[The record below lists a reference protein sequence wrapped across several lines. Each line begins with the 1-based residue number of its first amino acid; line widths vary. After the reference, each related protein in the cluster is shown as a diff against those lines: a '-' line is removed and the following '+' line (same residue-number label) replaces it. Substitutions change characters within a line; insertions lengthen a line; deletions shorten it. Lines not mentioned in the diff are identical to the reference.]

1 MNALRTHFIK
11 LGTLS
16 TAVALLASVTAAFG
30 AVAPQVTLLSQVKQ
44 GVSTPVRVA
53 ADKFGKLYLADP
65 RSGGVLKYDDTG
77 HFIAKLPIKSP
88 RGIIVTAGGDLLV
101 SHGDAVSVLDGI
113 TGAEKAK
120 LGKGAG
126 QFKLAHGIAAD
137 AAGFIYVVDS
147 IDNCVQVFTAAGA
160 PVSIATSA
168 PGKPANSFGSDGSQ
182 SGKFSMP
189 TGITY
194 EKVSN
199 QLAVADTLNGRVQF
213 FDTAGAYRKSIGAA
227 GSGPL
232 KFTSPQGVAFEY
244 SRTATPFLYRM
255 YVVDAYQSIIQ
266 VIDPAGSGTFLSK
279 IGGYGTAGD
288 KLIVPTDV
296 MFDQANSRLMAVNGL
311 GNLLIY
317 GINVTSNPVPDI
329 TPPQL
334 AIGPAPTV
342 ISANSFTLIG
352 TVESEATIA
361 ITANTAA
368 VAGPVI
374 LSPTKDPATKAWS
387 SLITGLAEGGNQITV
402 TATARAA
409 DTAVRTVTVA
419 FIPTATKVT
428 IDPVTTLTNVA
439 TQTISG
445 TMDAGATITITTNTT
460 ATAGPIN
467 NPTPTTWSSTIS
479 GLVAGNN
486 TLTVT
491 ASSPPAAS
499 AQATLTFTLLTEP
512 PNLNVSTLAT
522 DSFTASGILN
532 ISGFVATDAN
542 FDKLTVNLQNNP
554 QEIPVVNGFFSTSV
568 VLTGGLNTI
577 VVEASDRAGNKT
589 QNINNTRK
597 ITFDPARQAAAI
609 TAPPDGATVN
619 VNILQVTGTAP
630 ATSTVKLL
638 VNDIQQATL
647 TTSPWSTNVAL
658 NPGLNTV
665 EAIAGDNTSGLNAS
679 TKVTVNFEA
688 TKPALAVSAPP
699 ADIATNNADQV
710 IGGTTLKGVILT
722 ATLNGADTPVTLNG
736 DGTFSIPLQ
745 LGLEGKYTL
754 TITATDPLGNASTT
768 FRTLLYDTTAP
779 QLTVADFTVAKP
791 TIISGSVE
799 PGSIV
804 TVMDKGVKIG
814 RVTQNADGSWSVDL
828 TGVNYDPAT
837 LDIHSTDPAGNSSR
851 NGDLDGG
858 GGKSDIV
865 DAVKAMR
872 LAMGFDS
879 TTGGELLR
887 GDVAPLVNGIPL
899 PDGKIDTGDVLI
911 ILRKVVGLINF

>member
-1 MNALRTHFIK
+1 MNALRAQFIK

-16 TAVALLASVTAAFG
+16 TAVVLLASVSAAFG

-44 GVSTPVRVA
+44 GLSTPVRVA
-53 ADKFGKLYLADP
+53 ADRFGKLYLADP

-77 HFIAKLPIKSP
+77 RFIARLPIKSP
-88 RGIIVTAGGDLLV
+88 RGIAVTAGGDLLV
-101 SHGDAVSVLDGI
+101 SHADAVSILDGI
-113 TGAEKAK
+113 TGVEKAR

-126 QFKLAHGIAAD
+126 QFKLAHGIAVD

-160 PVSIATSA
+160 PASIAAAA
-168 PGKPANSFGSDGSQ
+168 PGKPINSFGSGGSQ

-213 FDTAGAYRKSIGAA
+213 FDTAGAFRKSIGAV

-244 SRTATPFLYRM
+244 SRTPTPFLYRM

-266 VIDPAGSGTFLSK
+266 VVDPAGSGTFLSK

-296 MFDQANSRLMAVNGL
+296 MFDQANSRLLAVNGL

-317 GINVTSNPVPDI
+317 GINVTSNPPPDI

-342 ISANSFTLIG
+342 TSSNSFTLIG

-361 ITANTAA
+361 ITANTTA

-374 LSPTKDPATKAWS
+374 LSPTKDPSIKAWS
-387 SLITGLAEGGNQITV
+387 SLISGLAEGVNQITV

-409 DTAVRTVTVA
+409 DTTVRTVTVA

-428 IDPVTTLTNVA
+428 IDPVTTLTNIA

-460 ATAGPIN
+460 AIAGPIS
-467 NPTPTTWSSTIS
+467 NPTSTTWSSTIS
-479 GLVAGNN
+479 GLVVGNN

-491 ASSPPAAS
+491 ASSPPAAA
-499 AQATLTFTLLTEP
+499 AQATLTFTLLTVQP
-512 PNLNVSTLAT
+512 DLNVSTLAT
-522 DSFTASGILN
+522 DSFTSSGILN
-532 ISGFVATDAN
+532 ISGFIPVDAN
-542 FDKLTVNLQNNP
+542 FDKLTVNA
-554 QEIPVVNGFFSTSV
+554 QEIPVVNGFFSTSM

-589 QNINNTRK
+589 TELRK
-597 ITFDPARQAAAI
+597 ITFDPTRQAAAI

-619 VNILQVTGTAP
+619 ANILQVTGTAP
-630 ATSTVKLL
+630 ANSTISLL
-638 VNDIQQATL
+638 VNDIRQATL

-658 NPGLNTV
+658 DPGLNTV
-665 EAIAGDNTSGLNAS
+665 EAVTVDNTSGAKSS
-679 TKVTVNFEA
+679 TKVTVNFES
-688 TKPALAVSAPP
+688 TKPFLAVSAPS
-699 ADIATNNADQV
+699 ADLATNSAVQV
-710 IGGTTLKGVILT
+710 IGGITSKGVILT
-722 ATLNGADTPVTLNG
+722 ATLNNADTPVTLNG
-736 DGTFSIPLQ
+736 DGAFSIPLQ
-745 LGLEGKYTL
+745 LGLEGKYSL
-754 TITATDPLGNASTT
+754 TITATDPLGNATTT
-768 FRTLLYDTTAP
+768 FRALLYDVTAP
-779 QLTVADFTVAKP
+779 QLAVTDFTVPKP
-791 TIISGSVE
+791 TTISGAVE

-804 TVMDKGVKIG
+804 TVMDKGVRIG
-814 RVTQNADGSWSVDL
+814 KVSQNADGSFSVDL
-828 TGVNYDPAT
+828 TGVDYDPAT

-851 NGDLDGG
+851 NGDMDGG
-858 GGKSDIV
+858 GGKPDIV
-865 DAVKAMR
+865 DALKSLRISVGLDAASPAER
-872 LAMGFDS
+872 
-879 TTGGELLR
+879 LR
-887 GDVAPLVNGIPL
+887 GDVAPLLNHVSV
-899 PDGKIDTGDVLI
+899 PDGQIDIQDVILI
-911 ILRKVVGLINF
+911 MRKVVGLPW